1 LILIILI
8 VAAVVS
14 IIVES
19 IENPDKGWID
29 GVAIMI
35 AVLIVACVTASNDY
49 NKQLQFRKLSKE
61 SDAMVEIRVLRA
73 GVEVSLKVTE
83 VLVGDI
89 VLIDTGAKLPADGLI
104 LRSNDLR
111 VNESAYV
118 HTHPFKTTLY
128 LAWLFIDL

>member
-61 SDAMVEIRVLRA
+61 SDSMVEIRVLRA
-73 GVEVSLKVTE
+73 GAEVSLKVTE

-118 HTHPFKTTLY
+118 HTHTFKTTRSTWHGY
-128 LAWLFIDL
+128 L